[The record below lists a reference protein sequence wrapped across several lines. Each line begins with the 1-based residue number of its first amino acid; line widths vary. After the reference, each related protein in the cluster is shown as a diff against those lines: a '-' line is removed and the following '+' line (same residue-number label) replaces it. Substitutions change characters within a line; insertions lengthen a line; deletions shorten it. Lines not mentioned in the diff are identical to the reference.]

1 MRISAVVRPLMVA
14 ALSLF
19 VVSTAGCAEARKS
32 DDAFGAKVKAYL
44 MAHPEV
50 IQEAMEALEARRQA
64 EETLKARKSIGEHKA
79 ELFQKAGD
87 PTLGVGPITV
97 VEFFDYRCSYCKA
110 AAPRI
115 PDLVAKHP
123 NIRIVFK
130 EFPILTPISRTAAAA
145 ALAAAKQGKYLP
157 VHLGL
162 MAEKALDE
170 AAIDRVLKDKG
181 VDLDRAHADMASPEI
196 KKALEDNRE
205 LAHAVG
211 VDGTPG
217 FIVGDK
223 MIGGFLEDD
232 ILNAVKAEAAGA
244 SARSGTA
251 K

>member
-1 MRISAVVRPLMVA
+1 MRFSAAARALLVA
-14 ALSLF
+14 ALSLS
-19 VVSTAGCAEARKS
+19 VVSAAGCAEARKG

-44 MAHPEV
+44 IAHPEV
-50 IQEAMEALEARRQA
+50 IQEAMEALEAKRQA
-64 EETLKARKSIGEHKA
+64 EETFKAQKSIGEHKA
-79 ELFQKAGD
+79 ELFQKASD
-87 PTLGVGPITV
+87 PSLGSGAVTV
-97 VEFFDYRCSYCKA
+97 VEFFDYRCGYCKA
-110 AAPRI
+110 AAPQI
-115 PDLVAKHP
+115 PGLVAKHP

-145 ALAAAKQGKYLP
+145 ALAAAKQGKYMP
-157 VHLGL
+157 VHLGF

-181 VDLDRAHADMASPEI
+181 VDLERAHADMAAAEI
-196 KKALEDNRE
+196 NKTLDDNRD

-217 FIVGDK
+217 FIIGDK

-232 ILNAVKAEAAGA
+232 ILKAVKAEAAGA
-244 SARSGTA
+244 SASSGTA

>member
-1 MRISAVVRPLMVA
+1 MRISATVRPLLIA
-14 ALSLF
+14 ALSLS
-19 VVSTAGCAEARKS
+19 VASAAGCAEARKG

-44 MAHPEV
+44 IAHPEV
-50 IQEAMEALEARRQA
+50 IQQAMESLEAKRQA
-64 EETLKARKSIGEHKA
+64 EESLRAQKSIGEHKA
-79 ELFQKAGD
+79 ELIQKAGD
-87 PTLGVGPITV
+87 PSLGSGPITV

-110 AAPRI
+110 AAPQI
-115 PDLVAKHP
+115 PELVAKHP
-123 NIRIVFK
+123 NIRLVFK

-181 VDLDRAHADMASPEI
+181 VDVDRAHADMASAEI
-196 KKALEDNRE
+196 KTALDDNRD

-232 ILNAVKAEAAGA
+232 ILKAVKAEAAGA